1 MLLELSS
8 RGHQQRPAAPLGKGD
23 KPVTHRFSIAGL
35 SAACSALLIGSA
47 VLFVPMTPAHAA
59 PQERS
64 RAADI
69 KMAGSKLA
77 QAEPATTSAITK
89 TVSDEQPACDR
100 PRRRLWVEGEGWVVR
115 RVSACH

>member
-1 MLLELSS
+1 
-8 RGHQQRPAAPLGKGD
+8 
-23 KPVTHRFSIAGL
+23 VTHRFSKAGL

-47 VLFVPMTPAHAA
+47 VLFVPLTPVEAA

-64 RAADI
+64 RAAADI
-69 KMAGSKLA
+69 KMARSKVA
-77 QAEPATTSAITK
+77 QAEPATTSSISK
-89 TVSDEQPACDR
+89 TASDEQPACDR

>member
-1 MLLELSS
+1 M
-8 RGHQQRPAAPLGKGD
+8 
-23 KPVTHRFSIAGL
+23 THRFSKAGL

-47 VLFVPMTPAHAA
+47 VLFVPMAPAQAA

-64 RAADI
+64 RAAADL

-77 QAEPATTSAITK
+77 QAEPTTTSSVTK
-89 TVSDEQPACDR
+89 TASDEQPVCDR

>member
-1 MLLELSS
+1 
-8 RGHQQRPAAPLGKGD
+8 
-23 KPVTHRFSIAGL
+23 VTHRFSKAGL

-47 VLFVPMTPAHAA
+47 VLFVPMAPAQAA

-64 RAADI
+64 RASADL

-77 QAEPATTSAITK
+77 QAEPAATSSISK
-89 TVSDEQPACDR
+89 TSSDEQPICDR
-100 PRRRLWVEGEGWVVR
+100 PRRRLWVESEGWVVR

>member
-1 MLLELSS
+1 
-8 RGHQQRPAAPLGKGD
+8 
-23 KPVTHRFSIAGL
+23 VTHRFSKAGL
-35 SAACSALLIGSA
+35 SAACSALLLGSA
-47 VLFVPMTPAHAA
+47 ILLVQPTSLQAA

-69 KMAGSKLA
+69 KMASSKLA
-77 QAEPATTSAITK
+77 QAEPATTSSIK